1 MCEMIFIDTR
11 EGLSGDM
18 LLAAMIGLLDDSARR
33 RTTDLLG
40 LVSQRRDV
48 TFHIEEMEED
58 HEKGLGISYTRP
70 DAPQRE
76 ASYDECFGRLGE
88 MEKELGS
95 SSAVGKKILTNIF
108 EAEAEAHRLPVR
120 DVHLHE
126 IGRTQAMTNIAG
138 IGFVSALLSRD
149 GDEEFVCS
157 TITTGRGVVVVSHG
171 AIRIPAPASAF
182 LLRGLKN
189 EQGSSPGERATPT
202 GIAAVKTLVST
213 QSDVVPDRFSRKS
226 IGFGTKR
233 FGGRLGRTTLYKA
246 RNDLTTKAQGI
257 SNE

>member
-1 MCEMIFIDTR
+1 MIFIDSR
-11 EGLSGDM
+11 DGLSGDM

-40 LVSQRRDV
+40 LASQRRGIV
-48 TFHIEEMEED
+48 FRIMEIEED
-58 HEKGLGISYTRP
+58 REKGFGISYTQSEAR
-70 DAPQRE
+70 QRD
-76 ASYDECFGRLGE
+76 ASYDECFDRLGE
-88 MEKELGS
+88 IEKELGS
-95 SSAVGKKILTNIF
+95 DSAIGKKILANIF

-126 IGRTQAMTNIAG
+126 IGRIQAMMNIAG
-138 IGFVSALLSRD
+138 ISLVSALLSKE

-157 TITTGRGVVVVSHG
+157 TITIGRGVVVVSHG

-213 QSDVVPDRFSRKS
+213 QSDDVPDRFSRRS

-233 FGGRLGRTTLYKA
+233 FGGRLGRTTLY
-246 RNDLTTKAQGI
+246 RVRTDLTTKAQGI

>member
-1 MCEMIFIDTR
+1 MIFIDSR

-18 LLAAMIGLLDDSARR
+18 LLAAMIGLLDDSVRR

-48 TFHIEEMEED
+48 QFQIMEIEED
-58 HEKGLGISYTRP
+58 REKGLGISYTRSEALQR
-70 DAPQRE
+70 DAP
-76 ASYDECFGRLGE
+76 YDECFDRLRE
-88 MEKELGS
+88 IEKELGS
-95 SSAVGKKILTNIF
+95 NSAVGKKILANIF

-126 IGRTQAMTNIAG
+126 IGRTEAMMNIAG
-138 IGFVSALLSRD
+138 ISFVSALLSKD
-149 GDEEFVCS
+149 GDEEYVCS
-157 TITTGRGVVVVSHG
+157 TITIGKGVVVVSHG

-182 LLRGLKN
+182 LLRGLRN

-202 GIAAVKTLVST
+202 GIAAVKTLVSA
-213 QSDVVPDRFSRKS
+213 QSDDVPDGFSRRS

-233 FGGRLGRTTLYKA
+233 FGGRLGRTTLY
-246 RNDLTTKAQGI
+246 RIRTDLTAKAQGI

>member
-1 MCEMIFIDTR
+1 MIFIDVR

-18 LLAAMIGLLDDSARR
+18 LLAGMIGLLDDSVRMRA
-33 RTTDLLG
+33 TDLLG
-40 LVSQRRDV
+40 VVSQRRDIR
-48 TFHIEEMEED
+48 FQIMGIEED
-58 HEKGLGISYTRP
+58 HEKGLGISYT
-70 DAPQRE
+70 QRE
-76 ASYDECFGRLGE
+76 VRQRDASYDECFDRLRE
-88 MEKELGS
+88 IEKELGS
-95 SSAVGKKILTNIF
+95 ESVVGKKILTNIF

-126 IGRTQAMTNIAG
+126 IGRTQAMMNIAG
-138 IGFVSALLSRD
+138 ISFVSDLLSKG

-157 TITTGRGVVVVSHG
+157 TIVTGKGVVVVSHG

-182 LLRGLKN
+182 LLRGLKH

-213 QSDVVPDRFSRKS
+213 QSDDLPERFSRRS

-246 RNDLTTKAQGI
+246 KTDLTAKAQGI
-257 SNE
+257 SKE